1 MLENG
6 DTCAFWPPELGSN
19 ADKSNGNFYRNRQ
32 FLYGRSLRNYTSNFL
47 GIQRNKLD
55 GMLVTN
61 TICVVFVDCKI
72 LNIVIFICSGQ
83 IIYLALVVVYVFPS
97 STTRVTCIVDSS
109 YWKSLFSFTI
119 CPILDLFAL
128 TLYIGSRADSRLAP
142 NQWETSLQSN
152 AVSYWLGTSLESAL
166 YSVHP

>member
-47 GIQRNKLD
+47 GIQRYKLD

-83 IIYLALVVVYVFPS
+83 IIYLALMVVYVFPS

-119 CPILDLFAL
+119 CLILDVFAL
-128 TLYIGSRADSRLAP
+128 IWYIPGLILGSRTANERRRLSLAGRKP
-142 NQWETSLQSN
+142 RISPVYCLSASWEF
-152 AVSYWLGTSLESAL
+152 
-166 YSVHP
+166 